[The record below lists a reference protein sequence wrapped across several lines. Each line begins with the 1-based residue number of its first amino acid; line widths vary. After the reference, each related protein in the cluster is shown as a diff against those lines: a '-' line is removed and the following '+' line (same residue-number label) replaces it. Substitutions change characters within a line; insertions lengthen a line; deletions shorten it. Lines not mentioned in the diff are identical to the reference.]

1 MPKEK
6 IKVKPIGI
14 NKQNIKNN
22 MEKTGLIPNK
32 SYENFILGDDITNY
46 LHFVKKKFINLTFTY
61 LSHQI
66 YSFNPCIFNKVT
78 SLLSTEINP
87 SFIILLISF
96 DRAGRV
102 TPK

>member
-32 SYENFILGDDITNY
+32 SYENFILGDDITN
-46 LHFVKKKFINLTFTY
+46 
-61 LSHQI
+61 
-66 YSFNPCIFNKVT
+66 
-78 SLLSTEINP
+78 
-87 SFIILLISF
+87 
-96 DRAGRV
+96 
-102 TPK
+102 